1 MSEDERDERN
11 DGSILDDGYNKY
23 GKAIFHY
30 NTRFLNQSVIEKVWQ
45 AGFNASYRIPL
56 GPGSVLLEGGYTF
69 EYCEDKDLV
78 KGRTDT
84 THYINVGLGYRF

>member
-1 MSEDERDERN
+1 MPS
-11 DGSILDDGYNKY
+11 
-23 GKAIFHY
+23 
-30 NTRFLNQSVIEKVWQ
+30 
-45 AGFNASYRIPL
+45 RIPL